1 MMNYAEE
8 PFIYLNVLK
17 KASILSYDLNHLKI
31 LPPTKFIFSEYH
43 ATLNEDGYNELMKI
57 ILEFLTRESA
67 YCILHSE
74 KCRYRLCRMLNCVLS
89 TVY

>member
-17 KASILSYDLNHLKI
+17 KASILSYDLLKI

-67 YCILHSE
+67 YC
-74 KCRYRLCRMLNCVLS
+74 
-89 TVY
+89 TVKNVDIGFVAC